1 MMHSRI
7 EISDKNRNDEIRLL
21 MNSIQSLLT
30 MAQYYQNREEMDQY
44 LAMIT
49 TCVFKVEE
57 IVKSCD

>member
-1 MMHSRI
+1 MNSI
-7 EISDKNRNDEIRLL
+7 VEISNRDRNNEIRLI

-30 MAQYYQNREEMDQY
+30 IAQYYQNREEMDQY
-44 LAMIT
+44 LAQIT